1 MLAEAQSRSHSLE
14 NIKPIKIWDCD
25 ASLLENRDAVHNRTL
40 KRTHTIARARARAHK
55 IARATVTKQP
65 IVT

>member
-40 KRTHTIARARARAHK
+40 KRTHKIARAHQ